1 MAKRFS
7 TANARHAILD
17 MDEVD
22 SIDSSMVTSKEESDE
37 DFCPQNSDKEDSEE
51 HDMDEEDDEEMDEED
66 NDEEDD
72 AKQGDDEDEQLI
84 NKIKTTGTH
93 VHNMYT
99 GDIKQYG
106 TRVIEVLVLHWNH
119 RKSFWE
125 RGKGDMTQEKKRS
138 GFIHS

>member
-17 MDEVD
+17 MDEMD

-37 DFCPQNSDKEDSEE
+37 YFCPQNSDKEDSEE

-66 NDEEDD
+66 NAEEDD
-72 AKQGDDEDEQLI
+72 DKQGDDEDEQLI

-99 GDIKQYG
+99 GETIWDTCHWGLG
-106 TRVIEVLVLHWNH
+106 TALESQEIIL
-119 RKSFWE
+119 RK
-125 RGKGDMTQEKKRS
+125 RKRRHDAGKKRS